1 MSETIEP
8 CPFCGGRGI
17 LTSTDGKEHSD
28 DRVRILCTGCGAA
41 TRTFSA
47 GNSWSRS
54 DAELQEARSKAIK
67 AWNQRKG

>member
-1 MSETIEP
+1 MTEPISP
-8 CPFCGGRGI
+8 CPFCGEQGI
-17 LTSTDGKEHSD
+17 ITFTDGKEISD

-54 DAELQEARSKAIK
+54 DAELQEAHSKAIK
-67 AWNQRKG
+67 VWNQRKG